1 MKIQLKNTVFQRILQ
16 PMKNV
21 RPNGKALLVFT
32 TTTERSCKKIPLSKF
47 PFSTFPK
54 KERICVMTKQKKE
67 RNRKKL
73 ERSDI
78 NTTLLYNDQRFS
90 TWGTR
95 TPGGTPSI
103 HRGYAT
109 SWQGD

>member
-1 MKIQLKNTVFQRILQ
+1 
-16 PMKNV
+16 MKNV

-54 KERICVMTKQKKE
+54 KERICVMTKQKKD
-67 RNRKKL
+67 RKRKKL

-78 NTTLLYNDQRFS
+78 NTTLLYNDRRSYAFLGRFS
-90 TWGTR
+90 QQNKR
-95 TPGGTPSI
+95 NSKKSNKQMKML
-103 HRGYAT
+103 R
-109 SWQGD
+109 